1 MIKNYP
7 HLFITIFA
15 SCLFIPFLG
24 AVHLFD
30 WDEIN
35 FAEAAR
41 EMILTGNYSRVQ
53 INFEPFWEKPPLFFW
68 MQVGC
73 MKLFGINE
81 FAARLPNA
89 ICGIFTLNVLFH
101 YGKKLFNEK
110 LAWWWVLL
118 FAGSFTPH
126 FYFKSGIIDPWFNLF
141 IFLAIVQLYF
151 GATKSESRTK
161 NFVFCGLFLGL
172 ALLTKG
178 PVAILIVGLTGLT
191 YLIVNKFK
199 LFFNLY
205 DLLALFFSMLIIPLL
220 WFLPDWLANGFWFTN
235 EFLKYQVDLFLH
247 PVASHGQ
254 PWFYHPVVL
263 LIGCFP
269 AAIVALPYIGRDA
282 MHRVSTDGFIFWMKI
297 MFWVVLILFSMVTT
311 KIVHY
316 SSLCYLPLTFL
327 GAWGLSRFNGIIS
340 IWQKILIGL
349 VGFIYSLIF
358 LLIPLI
364 SSNSKVKT
372 YFLGK
377 IKDDF
382 VRENILNPT
391 HWLGWEWIFG
401 PLFLAI
407 LILGFVYSKRKPAET
422 GIKIWLIGNALFL
435 VAFSVL
441 VIPKIE
447 NHVQGSIINF
457 YKQLQG
463 KDIYIETVGFK
474 SYAHYYYTQKQ
485 VPKKSDKLYHETNTY
500 CKAHG
505 IDTIGQLSEEQR
517 GNINSFKKEWFL
529 KGEID
534 KPVYLVY
541 KIGSTNEI
549 ETYNQFKMVMNKGGF
564 KVFKRESDVKGQS
577 ELKIINEY
585 FDSIHILY
593 FNPFK
598 QFILEINIDDE
609 LLKLSRDTENK
620 ETVPNNTQELKSEI
634 IRYAYIYTIERKNP
648 VIKLQEEDAV
658 GDENEIQITVWTKD
672 HIKRYRRIHIESGNI
687 YNEEFEKFAGVLEE
701 L

>member
-1 MIKNYP
+1 MIKKYP
-7 HLFITIFA
+7 HLLITIIA
-15 SCLFIPFLG
+15 AAGFIPFLG

-41 EMILTGNYSRVQ
+41 DMILTGNYSRVQ
-53 INFEPFWEKPPLFFW
+53 INYEPFWEKPPLFFW

-73 MKLFGINE
+73 MKLFGISE

-89 ICGIFTLNVLFH
+89 ICGIFALNILYF
-101 YGKKLFNEK
+101 YGKKLFNET

-118 FAGSFTPH
+118 YLGSITPH

-141 IFLAIVQLYF
+141 IFLGIVQLYL
-151 GATKSESRTK
+151 GANKSEARTK
-161 NFVFCGLFLGL
+161 NYILCGLFLGL

-178 PVAILIVGLTGLT
+178 PVAILIVGLCGLV

-199 LFFNLY
+199 LYFSFF
-205 DLLALFFSMLIIPLL
+205 DLFVLTVSMLIIPLL
-220 WFLPDWLANGFWFTN
+220 WFLPDWLTNGFWFTN

-269 AAIVALPYIGRDA
+269 AAIIALPYIFK
-282 MHRVSTDGFIFWMKI
+282 TDNSNNESFIKWMKI

-327 GAWGLSRFNGIIS
+327 GAWGLSQSNGFLKL
-340 IWQKILIGL
+340 WQKILIGI

-364 SSNSKVKT
+364 TSNTTVKKYVLT
-372 YFLGK
+372 K
-377 IKDDF
+377 INDDF
-382 VRENILNPT
+382 AKENILTSTP
-391 HWLGWEWIFG
+391 WLGWEWIFG
-401 PLFLAI
+401 ILFLSI
-407 LILGFVYSKRKPAET
+407 LIIGFIYNNSEGK
-422 GIKIWLIGNALFL
+422 GIKIWLIGNAVFL
-435 VAFSVL
+435 LGLGIFVV
-441 VIPKIE
+441 PKVE

-457 YKQLQG
+457 YKGLRG

-474 SYAHYYYTQKQ
+474 SYAHYYYTQKSN
-485 VPKKSDKLYHETNTY
+485 PKKSEGLYKETFEY
-500 CKAHG
+500 CVQQG
-505 IDTIGQLSEEQR
+505 IDTIGQLSESQR
-517 GNINSFKKEWFL
+517 GLVNGFKKQWFL

-541 KIGSTNEI
+541 KINHIEGMDTNRL
-549 ETYNQFKMVMNKGGF
+549 FKMVMNKGGY
-564 KVFKRESDVKGQS
+564 KVFKRE
-577 ELKIINEY
+577 KI
-585 FDSIHILY
+585 
-593 FNPFK
+593 
-598 QFILEINIDDE
+598 
-609 LLKLSRDTENK
+609 
-620 ETVPNNTQELKSEI
+620 
-634 IRYAYIYTIERKNP
+634 
-648 VIKLQEEDAV
+648 
-658 GDENEIQITVWTKD
+658 
-672 HIKRYRRIHIESGNI
+672 
-687 YNEEFEKFAGVLEE
+687 
-701 L
+701 